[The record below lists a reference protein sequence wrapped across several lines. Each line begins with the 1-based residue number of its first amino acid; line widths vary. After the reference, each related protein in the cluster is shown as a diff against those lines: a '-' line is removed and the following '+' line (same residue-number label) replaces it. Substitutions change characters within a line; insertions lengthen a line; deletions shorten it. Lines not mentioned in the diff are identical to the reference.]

1 MIVTVASCVLIENV
15 FAEEARFK
23 GKIYET
29 SLGSTLYIVYTILFF
44 YAILYIVLYNI

>member
-29 SLGSTLYIVYTILFF
+29 SLGSTLI
-44 YAILYIVLYNI
+44 